1 MLELGI
7 LGVGLVFVIIWIV
20 KSESRV
26 SICKTEITRLNN
38 KISSLEY
45 EKFNVVPAQTSS
57 DSDAAKPLL
66 VKNEVLKD
74 ENKKLRSELSEAK
87 KSLEEV
93 YKALS
98 A

>member
-26 SICKTEITRLNN
+26 NICKTEITRLNN

-45 EKFNVVPAQTSS
+45 EKFNAVPAQTPS

-66 VKNEVLKD
+66 AKNEALKD
-74 ENKKLRSELSEAK
+74 ENKKLKSELSEAK

>member
-1 MLELGI
+1 MLELGV
-7 LGVGLVFVIIWIV
+7 LGIGLIFVIAWIV

-26 SICKTEITRLNN
+26 NICKTEIARLNN

-45 EKFNVVPAQTSS
+45 EKSNTIPAK
-57 DSDAAKPLL
+57 DPVAADAAKPLL
-66 VKNEVLKD
+66 AKNETLKE
-74 ENKKLRSELSEAK
+74 ENKKLKSELAEAK

>member
-1 MLELGI
+1 MLELSI
-7 LGVGLVFVIIWIV
+7 LGLGLIFVAVWIM

-26 SICKTEITRLNN
+26 NICKTEIARLNN

-45 EKFNVVPAQTSS
+45 EKFNTVPAK
-57 DSDAAKPLL
+57 DSVAADAAKPLPA
-66 VKNEVLKD
+66 KNEALKE
-74 ENKKLRSELSEAK
+74 ENKKLKSELAEAK